1 MNNEKIRGEIKRM
14 ENEVTRKKYTEEGIK
29 REGVKRNGREDGR
42 GKESEYVEKNHLN
55 SIV

>member
-29 REGVKRNGREDGR
+29 RGGEKEWKRGRER
-42 GKESEYVEKNHLN
+42 ERESICQKKII
-55 SIV
+55 SIQ